1 MHPIEQ
7 RLKDLGFALP
17 AAPAPAANYVPFVV
31 TGTLSRLARAGQR
44 IVSVIQVSDGVREA
58 LHGWKIPCNGD

>member
-17 AAPAPAANYVPFVV
+17 AAPAQAANYVPFVV
-31 TGTLSRLARAGQR
+31 TGTLVHISGQISQNEGGLIIWHAEFEKR
-44 IVSVIQVSDGVREA
+44 
-58 LHGWKIPCNGD
+58 